1 MDSSDWLSDLSANE
15 LISVHKITIKY
26 VSNVGLPS
34 STALSCMA
42 YSASD
47 VYLIF
52 PCSLPPSLFLWALEN
67 LPDGV
72 ALELC
77 PVQDPDH
84 KRPDRPIPTDPAPS
98 FPELP
103 LRISN
108 VYPL

>member
-1 MDSSDWLSDLSANE
+1 MDSSEWLPDLSANE
-15 LISVHKITIKY
+15 LISVHKITIKK

-72 ALELC
+72 VLELC
-77 PVQDPDH
+77 PVQDPDQ